1 MSITYQEYREEVRR
15 LAEVVIEEAIEY
27 NTTAVLIEEVEDV
40 YEFVFGTV
48 DGHQWVI
55 YYAYNDDV
63 IKHTSNPDSWEDCYN
78 AEDIGELVLEQ
89 GIDGAR
95 STQAFWALYQ
105 DVTDEVHDQVEKLGS
120 EE

>member
-1 MSITYQEYREEVRR
+1 MSITYQEYREEVCRI
-15 LAEVVIEEAIEY
+15 AQDVIEEASEY
-27 NTTAVLIEEVEDV
+27 GQDV
-40 YEFVFGTV
+40 HDVVHETV

-63 IKHTSNPDSWEDCYN
+63 IKHTSNPDSWEDCYT

>member
-15 LAEVVIEEAIEY
+15 LAEDAIEEASKY
-27 NTTAVLIEEVEDV
+27 EEEDRLEHDV
-40 YEFVFGTV
+40 YDFIYETV

-63 IKHTSNPDSWEDCYN
+63 IRHTSNPDSWEECYN
-78 AEDIGELVLEQ
+78 AEDIGDLVIDQ
-89 GIDGAR
+89 GMTGAR
-95 STQAFWALYQ
+95 CTQAFWALYQ
-105 DVTDEVHDQVEKLGS
+105 DVTDEVHDQVEKLGL